1 MFYLRKKAMNRDF
14 EKCLKNRRII
24 KQQLSKDLETKGL
37 EVACNDLERA
47 KKTFDEQDNKWST
60 IQAYYSMFH
69 SARALLFAK
78 GYREKSHACLKFAIQ
93 ALYVD
98 EGILEQKFV
107 DVLTPRCF

>member
-1 MFYLRKKAMNRDF
+1 MTWSV
-14 EKCLKNRRII
+14 
-24 KQQLSKDLETKGL
+24 Q
-37 EVACNDLERA
+37 

-107 DVLTPRCF
+107 DDFDTTMLLRETADYKEDFSKEGAETAIENAEMFLVRTRELLK